1 VFTARGF
8 GCSYN
13 VAEEEKP
20 ITAENKI
27 IGEISSN
34 RESRREPWIAVM
46 GCGGGRVLM
55 HITV

>member
-1 VFTARGF
+1 
-8 GCSYN
+8 
-13 VAEEEKP
+13 VAEKEKP
-20 ITAENKI
+20 ITTENKI